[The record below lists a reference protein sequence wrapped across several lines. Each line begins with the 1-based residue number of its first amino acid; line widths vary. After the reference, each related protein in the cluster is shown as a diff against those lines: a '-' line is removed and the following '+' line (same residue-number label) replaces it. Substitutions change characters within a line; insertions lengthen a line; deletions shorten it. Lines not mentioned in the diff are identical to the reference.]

1 MRQVLEI
8 LIENILT
15 IVMDIVQC
23 LNQKLSLKIG
33 KSFSHPL
40 SKNKPQIWRVWA
52 YMDKKWLM

>member
-40 SKNKPQIWRVWA
+40 SKE
-52 YMDKKWLM
+52 